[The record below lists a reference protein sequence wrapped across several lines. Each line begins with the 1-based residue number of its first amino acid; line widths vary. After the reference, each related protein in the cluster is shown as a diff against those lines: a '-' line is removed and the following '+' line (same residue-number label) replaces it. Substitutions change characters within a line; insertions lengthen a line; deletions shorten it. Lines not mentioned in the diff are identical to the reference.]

1 MILSIVIPV
10 YNVEKYIERCLNSI
24 IINDIDSLEIELI
37 VIIDGSKDKSDIL
50 CNDILKGINNVK
62 IIDQENKGLSGARN
76 TGIRYAIGEYI
87 WFVDSDDAI
96 SNIAISDFIKSINK
110 FPNQSIIKIGFD
122 FNLNDTTKIEYLS
135 NALLKGDAK
144 LIKINAYINNDDFKP
159 MSWSYIFKRK
169 FILENNLFFHEG
181 IFHEDEEFIVRILHF
196 ADAILVI
203 NKIYYHYYENLGS
216 IMTNFKSK
224 STFDKLV
231 IIKAFEQL
239 MKDNQLNEDYKNF
252 IRYRVYI
259 FYLTILHPKVFYNH
273 TANEKYLIV
282 QELKGSTFY
291 PFSAI
296 KELNFKHQVYRKIL
310 NLNIFL
316 YINLRKLL

>member
-1 MILSIVIPV
+1 MILSIIIPV

-24 IINDIDSLEIELI
+24 IINAIDFLDIELI
-37 VIIDGSKDKSDIL
+37 VIIDGSNDKSDIL
-50 CNDILKGINNVK
+50 CKDILKGIKNVK
-62 IIDQENKGLSGARN
+62 IIYQENKGLSGARN
-76 TGIRYAIGEYI
+76 TGIRNAIGDYI

-96 SNIAISDFIKSINK
+96 SNIAITDFIKSVNK
-110 FPNQSIIKIGFD
+110 FPDQNILKIGFD

-135 NALLKGDAK
+135 NTLSNGDAK
-144 LIKINAYINNDDFKP
+144 LIEINTYIKNDDFKP

-181 IFHEDEEFIVRILHF
+181 IYHEDEEFIVRILCF
-196 ADAILVI
+196 TDAILVI
-203 NKIYYHYYENLGS
+203 NKIYYHYYENSGS

-224 STFDKLV
+224 STFDKLI
-231 IIKAFEQL
+231 IIKVFEQL
-239 MKDNQLNEDYKNF
+239 IKDNQLNKDYKNF
-252 IRYRVYI
+252 IRHRVYI

-273 TANEKYLIV
+273 TASEKALIV
-282 QELKGSTFY
+282 QELKDSTFY
-291 PFSAI
+291 PFFAI